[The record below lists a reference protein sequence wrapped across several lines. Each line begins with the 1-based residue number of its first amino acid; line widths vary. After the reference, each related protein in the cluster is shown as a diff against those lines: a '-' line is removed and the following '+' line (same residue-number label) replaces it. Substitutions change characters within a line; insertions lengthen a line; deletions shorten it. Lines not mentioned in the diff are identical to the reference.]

1 MSVNLCEEES
11 AVHRKSGLLSCKIGR
26 KLVHH
31 RIVLIHHWVKL
42 VHVRV
47 LNHRRVVLVH
57 VRVVLLRWYMV
68 LHIERLLQWYRGLHI
83 ERLSC
88 LLLEWCQCNL
98 AVGFLG

>member
-11 AVHRKSGLLSCKIGR
+11 TVHRKYGRLSCEIDR
-26 KLVHH
+26 KVVHL
-31 RIVLIHHWVKL
+31 RIVLRHHWVVL

-98 AVGFLG
+98 AVWFLG